1 MANVWVGENYYITN
15 IYVTDTSY
23 FDNTKTGDAANVSAN
38 SYLTILQ
45 RLPESSYGSVTEV
58 AVDTATDGIAL
69 GLSND
74 DLIAAL
80 LPKINTALSADDASA
95 KDDGHTPTPL
105 DTYSVKI

>member
-69 GLSND
+69 GLSNENF
-74 DLIAAL
+74 IAAI
-80 LPKINTALSADDASA
+80 LPKINTALSADDASD
-95 KDDGHTPTPL
+95 KSDEHTPTAI